1 MKRFHRKRKAPATR
15 SNPVKIQKKDVNL
28 AADTLLELSTT
39 ALHDANEVGPIFIS
53 VIMLI
58 DKLVFLRF

>member
-15 SNPVKIQKKDVNL
+15 SNPVKIQKKDVTL
-28 AADTLLELSTT
+28 AAETLLELSTT

-53 VIMLI
+53 VIILI
-58 DKLVFLRF
+58 DKLVFLR

>member
-1 MKRFHRKRKAPATR
+1 VKRFHRKRKAPATR

-28 AADTLLELSTT
+28 AAETLLELSTT

-53 VIMLI
+53 VIILI
-58 DKLVFLRF
+58 DKLVFLR